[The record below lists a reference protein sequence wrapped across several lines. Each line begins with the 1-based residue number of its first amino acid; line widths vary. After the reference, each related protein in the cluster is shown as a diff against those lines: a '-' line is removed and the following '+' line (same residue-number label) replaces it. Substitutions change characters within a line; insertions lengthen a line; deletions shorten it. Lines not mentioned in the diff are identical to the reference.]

1 MVESDRTG
9 AAQVGVVGL
18 AVMGGNLARNLASHG
33 RTVALQAGGRG

>member
-9 AAQVGVVGL
+9 AAHVGVVGL
-18 AVMGGNLARNLASHG
+18 AVMGGNLARNFASHG